1 MSQMYVIHRVDCSDY
16 IQHTYFVGIREGLSD
31 LFTNPPEDVEVTKSV
46 IINPGQF
53 TASMKWKNGVRR
65 YIATPLLKDG
75 TFPTNGRYTTEIS
88 CYIE

>member
-16 IQHTYFVGIREGLSD
+16 IQHTYFVGIREGLSN
-31 LFTNPPEDVEVTKSV
+31 LFIEPGEEIRVTKSV
-46 IINPGQF
+46 IDPG
-53 TASMKWKNGVRR
+53 TYIAEMKWRNGVRR

>member
-16 IQHTYFVGIREGLSD
+16 IQHTYFVGIREGLSN
-31 LFTNPPEDVEVTKSV
+31 LFTEPGEEIRVTKSV
-46 IINPGQF
+46 LNPGSYM
-53 TASMKWKNGVRR
+53 AEMKWRNGVRR
-65 YIATPLLKDG
+65 YIATPLLADG